1 MVPAITRLEP
11 KVDKKLRA
19 LAKKNE
25 RSIAAELR
33 IAVKAHVKEAS
44 K

>member
-11 KVDKKLRA
+11 KVDKRLRD
-19 LAKKNE
+19 LAKVNE
-25 RSIAAELR
+25 RSVAAEIR
-33 IAVKAHVKEAS
+33 VAVKKHLKEAS